1 VALLK
6 KFFKVKMQFNGDNS
20 IHFRFNILIKKTN
33 IFCGLIFVQMII
45 IFALLLS
52 GCTNKTVD
60 ENKFVKIY
68 AEMII
73 AQDTA
78 DYAPNNFKSIQDTI
92 FKRYGVTRVEYN
104 ATVDSYNKDPQKWE
118 NFFDKAIA
126 YVQTLKKQIQPGQ
139 SVKTK

>member
-1 VALLK
+1 
-6 KFFKVKMQFNGDNS
+6 
-20 IHFRFNILIKKTN
+20 
-33 IFCGLIFVQMII
+33 
-45 IFALLLS
+45 
-52 GCTNKTVD
+52 
-60 ENKFVKIY
+60 
-68 AEMII
+68 MII

-78 DYAPNNFKSIQDTI
+78 DYALNNFKSIQDTI